1 MPLLELVDE
10 TYVSAEVAAVAV
22 VVHDPVR
29 WGEWWPGL
37 TLTPFM
43 DRGDLGI
50 RWSAVGAGWIGSIEL
65 WLEPVGDGVLV
76 HHYQR
81 LDPVGGSRRWS
92 SRDLARQRDRRAR
105 EWKRQAF
112 ALKDALEGDRR
123 PGTPVHPDGSRNRPG
138 LPTLGG

>member
-1 MPLLELVDE
+1 VPLLELVDE
-10 TYVSAEVAAVAV
+10 TYVSADLAAVAV
-22 VVHDPVR
+22 VVHDPGR
-29 WGEWWPGL
+29 WAEWWPAL

-50 RWSAVGAGWIGSIEL
+50 RWSVVGAGWTGSIEL
-65 WLEPVGDGVLV
+65 WLEQVADGVLV

-81 LDPVGGSRRWS
+81 LDPVDGSRRWS
-92 SRDLARQRDRRAR
+92 DRDVAGERDRRAR

-112 ALKDALEGDRR
+112 ALKDTLEGVRR
-123 PGTPVHPDGSRNRPG
+123 PGTRVHPDGSRNGPG